1 MDNID
6 PAGMLSSLAEGDSP
20 IGDAVSKLLARPDL
34 IMNLASELGISQNDD
49 RTKNNTSKENDQN
62 DHNSQGGDNRPQQ
75 RSDDHPTD
83 KKKLLLALR
92 PYMSEKRR
100 EALDMMINLESI
112 GQLVGNIDL
121 SSITKL
127 IGGGDK

>member
-1 MDNID
+1 MDTNID
-6 PAGMLSSLAEGDSP
+6 PAEMLSSLASGDSP
-20 IGDAVSKLLARPDL
+20 IGEAVSKLLARPDL
-34 IMNLASELGISQNDD
+34 IMNLAGELGIAPQADVQTD
-49 RTKNNTSKENDQN
+49 EKNNSDNAENKKTAP
-62 DHNSQGGDNRPQQ
+62 PQPKPEEH
-75 RSDDHPTD
+75 SAD

>member
-1 MDNID
+1 MDTNID
-6 PAGMLSSLAEGDSP
+6 PAEMLSSLAGGDSP
-20 IGDAVSKLLARPDL
+20 IGEAVSKLLARPDL
-34 IMNLASELGISQNDD
+34 IMNLAGELGIAPQADVQTD
-49 RTKNNTSKENDQN
+49 EKNNSDNAENKKTTS
-62 DHNSQGGDNRPQQ
+62 PQPKSED
-75 RSDDHPTD
+75 RSAD